1 MCNFTIVFSNL
12 ISGQSIDLHFDTEV
26 TVKTY
31 EEIIENCEAESDNQK
46 AMKRIVELKRN
57 HDDARKEAESKKLQ
71 SAISIMG
78 DIVSECQTIVSRPV
92 REVTKMENDL
102 KKLILMHNYLF
113 MISELWRKHTGW
125 IFSVAPPYLSQK
137 PLNRIG

>member
-1 MCNFTIVFSNL
+1 MCNLTIVFSNL

-26 TVKTY
+26 TMKTN

-71 SAISIMG
+71 TAIGIMG

-102 KKLILMHNYLF
+102 KKLILMHNEQMEREFLYNT
-113 MISELWRKHTGW
+113 R
-125 IFSVAPPYLSQK
+125 
-137 PLNRIG
+137 